1 MGYCL
6 LLFLVFLTACAAVKN
21 TPAQDVSDA
30 AWKACSWKY
39 PGVGL
44 TRIDPDGT
52 IWFWSAAGGGEMSG
66 MNACLQQE
74 RGKLASPK
82 K

>member
-1 MGYCL
+1 MGYRL
-6 LLFLVFLTACAAVKN
+6 LLGLMFLTACAAVKN
-21 TPAQDVSDA
+21 TPAQDAGDA

-39 PGVGL
+39 PGVSL
-44 TRIDPDGT
+44 TRIDPDET
-52 IWFWSAAGGGEMSG
+52 IWFFSAAGGSEMAG

-74 RGKLASPK
+74 RGKLARPK

>member
-1 MGYCL
+1 MGHRL
-6 LLFLVFLTACAAVKN
+6 LLVLVFLTACTALKN
-21 TPAQDVSDA
+21 TPAQDAADV
-30 AWKACSWKY
+30 AWKACSPKY

-52 IWFWSAAGGGEMSG
+52 VWFWSAAGGAEMAG
-66 MNACLQQE
+66 MNACLQRE
-74 RGKLASPK
+74 RGKLAPPK